1 MIRKRSLKFSF
12 IITCCILLGLLAGCN
27 DSSPPTFTLDEPDVD
42 DISLLAT
49 LSVSN
54 ENPGGP
60 YGHEGSGKLI
70 DGDRNSKFLTF
81 EFHEGFWMQQD
92 FDEQVSVNAYTMT
105 SGNDAPERDP
115 LHWTLA
121 GSNDGGES
129 WDVLHT
135 VTDAVFAGRNSV
147 TIYELDS
154 DATYSSFRLSI
165 TDNAGETTLMQ
176 LSEWRLLYYNEPI
189 PQF

>member
-1 MIRKRSLKFSF
+1 
-12 IITCCILLGLLAGCN
+12 
-27 DSSPPTFTLDEPDVD
+27 
-42 DISLLAT
+42 
-49 LSVSN
+49 
-54 ENPGGP
+54 
-60 YGHEGSGKLI
+60 
-70 DGDRNSKFLTF
+70 
-81 EFHEGFWMQQD
+81 MQQD

-105 SGNDAPERDP
+105 SGNDAPEPDP

-135 VTDAVFAGRNSV
+135 VAAAGFAGRNSV

-154 DATYSSFRLSI
+154 DATYSSLRSSI

-176 LSEWRLLYYNEPI
+176 LTAWRSLDDTR
-189 PQF
+189 